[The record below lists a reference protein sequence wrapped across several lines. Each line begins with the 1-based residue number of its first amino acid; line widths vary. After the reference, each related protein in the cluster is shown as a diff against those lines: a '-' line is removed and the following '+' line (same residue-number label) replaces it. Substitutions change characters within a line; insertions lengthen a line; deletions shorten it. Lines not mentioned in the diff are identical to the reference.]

1 MSATGKR
8 QSMAQLRR
16 LLRRLER
23 SHSGDQSVCQTC
35 SLQRMAAQ
43 MVDELEA
50 EAHQIGSP
58 DLGPGAASVT
68 MAVEAL
74 IAAMWALDVQEADEQ
89 GRVLQA
95 LLDHIGDIVLDQ
107 LALEEEEMAGTPTDS
122 DDDAPPS
129 PPTPRRS
136 GSLH

>member
-1 MSATGKR
+1 MSATARR
-8 QSMAQLRR
+8 QSMTRLRR
-16 LLRRLER
+16 LLRRLDR
-23 SHSGDQSVCQTC
+23 SHSGDQNICQTC
-35 SLQRMAAQ
+35 SLQRLAAQ
-43 MVDELEA
+43 MIDELEA
-50 EAHQIGSP
+50 EAHQLGSP

-95 LLDHIGDIVLDQ
+95 LLDHVGGIVLDQ
-107 LALEEEEMAGTPTDS
+107 LALEEEEAAGRSPDTSEDEVP
-122 DDDAPPS
+122 APA
-129 PPTPRRS
+129 PRRS

>member
-1 MSATGKR
+1 MGSTAKR
-8 QSMAQLRR
+8 QSMTQLRR

-23 SHSGDQSVCQTC
+23 SHGGDQNVCQTC
-35 SLQRMAAQ
+35 SLQRLAAQ
-43 MVDELEA
+43 LVDELET

-58 DLGPGAASVT
+58 DLGPGAASVV

-74 IAAMWALDVQEADEQ
+74 IAAMWALDVQAADEQ

-95 LLDHIGDIVLDQ
+95 LLDHVGGLVLDQ
-107 LALEEEEMAGTPTDS
+107 LAIEEEDMQGQPAES
-122 DDDAPPS
+122 DEAPPAPPS
-129 PPTPRRS
+129 PRRG